1 MNSLSRYYKNKRDE
15 YNGKFILRLKFQVG
29 IYFVRE
35 RAVRYDNESDISDVK
50 LTQPYITYNK
60 LTLPNLT

>member
-15 YNGKFILRLKFQVG
+15 YNGKFILELVFQVG

-35 RAVRYDNESDISDVK
+35 QVVRYDN
-50 LTQPYITYNK
+50 
-60 LTLPNLT
+60 